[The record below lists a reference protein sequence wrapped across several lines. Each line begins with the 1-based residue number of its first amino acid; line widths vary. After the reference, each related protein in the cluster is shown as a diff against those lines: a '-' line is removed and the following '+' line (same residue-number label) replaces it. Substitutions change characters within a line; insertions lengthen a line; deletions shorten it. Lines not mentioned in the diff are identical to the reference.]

1 MKEDDLRRD
10 TGQDNFGTDKARPSS
25 GKKEEGKLC
34 SDIEE
39 EKSADFDD
47 IVI

>member
-1 MKEDDLRRD
+1 LAQTKP
-10 TGQDNFGTDKARPSS
+10 GQVR

-47 IVI
+47 GVI